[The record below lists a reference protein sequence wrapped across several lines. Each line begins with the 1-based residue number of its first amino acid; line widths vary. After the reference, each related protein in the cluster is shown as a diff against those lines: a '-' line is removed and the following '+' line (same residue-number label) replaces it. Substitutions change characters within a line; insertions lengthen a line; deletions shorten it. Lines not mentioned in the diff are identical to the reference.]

1 MNAFENCRRMSGIF
15 LILLATLIGGEMAWA
30 TKKAAEMVVPY
41 WTGKFP
47 VLVTAHRGFSGDAP
61 ENTLA
66 AFKKA
71 MEVGS
76 DMMELDVRF
85 SKDGQIVVMHDDT
98 LDRTT
103 NGRGKVSDYTLKELK
118 QFDAG
123 SWFAPQ
129 FSGEHIPTLVE
140 VLELAKGKILVNIEI
155 KDESLGRYKIT
166 DLADRALQ
174 EVTKAG
180 MEDRVIYVSFYPVAL
195 ERIQERDSRLWVGL
209 LYHRPWNS
217 LHEVTGGRSFPVLGL
232 RNSYLT
238 KGKIDKI
245 HQQGMKVNVYTV
257 NSEEEMEPFIHWG
270 VDGMITNHPDR
281 LIKILQKKFK

>member
-1 MNAFENCRRMSGIF
+1 
-15 LILLATLIGGEMAWA
+15 MACA
-30 TKKAAEMVVPY
+30 TKKAAEMAVPY

-140 VLELAKGKILVNIEI
+140 VLELAKGKIRVNIEI

-174 EVTKAG
+174 EVKKAG
-180 MEDRVIYVSFYPVAL
+180 MEDQVIYVSFYPVAL

-257 NSEEEMEPFIHWG
+257 NSEEEMEQFIRWG
-270 VDGMITNHPDR
+270 VDGIITNHPDR

>member
-1 MNAFENCRRMSGIF
+1 MSGVF
-15 LILLATLIGGEMAWA
+15 LILLVTLIGGEMTCA
-30 TKKAAEMVVPY
+30 TKKAAEMAVPY

-76 DMMELDVRF
+76 DMIELDVRF

-98 LDRTT
+98 LDRTA

-140 VLELAKGKILVNIEI
+140 VLELAKGKIRVNIEI

-174 EVTKAG
+174 EVKKAG
-180 MEDRVIYVSFYPVAL
+180 MEDQVIYVSFYPVAL

-257 NSEEEMEPFIHWG
+257 NSEEEMEQFIRWG
-270 VDGMITNHPDR
+270 VDGIITNHPDR

>member
-1 MNAFENCRRMSGIF
+1 MSGVF
-15 LILLATLIGGEMAWA
+15 LILLVTLIGGEMTCA
-30 TKKAAEMVVPY
+30 TKKAAEMAVPY

-98 LDRTT
+98 LDRTA

-140 VLELAKGKILVNIEI
+140 VLELAKGKIRVNIEI

-174 EVTKAG
+174 EVKKAG
-180 MEDRVIYVSFYPVAL
+180 MEDQVIYVSFYPVAL

-257 NSEEEMEPFIHWG
+257 NSEEEMEQFIRWG
-270 VDGMITNHPDR
+270 VDGIITNHPDR

>member
-1 MNAFENCRRMSGIF
+1 MSGVF
-15 LILLATLIGGEMAWA
+15 LILLVTLIGGEMTCA
-30 TKKAAEMVVPY
+30 TKKAAEMAVPY

-98 LDRTT
+98 LDRTA

-140 VLELAKGKILVNIEI
+140 VLELAKGKIRVNIEI

-174 EVTKAG
+174 EVKKAG
-180 MEDRVIYVSFYPVAL
+180 MEDQVIYVSFYPVAL

-217 LHEVTGGRSFPVLGL
+217 LHEVTGGKSFPVLGL

-257 NSEEEMEPFIHWG
+257 NSEEEMEQFIRWG
-270 VDGMITNHPDR
+270 VDGIITNHPDR

>member
-1 MNAFENCRRMSGIF
+1 MSGIF
-15 LILLATLIGGEMAWA
+15 LILLVTLIGGEMACA
-30 TKKAAEMVVPY
+30 TKKAAEMAVPY

-140 VLELAKGKILVNIEI
+140 VLELAKGKIRVNIEI

-174 EVTKAG
+174 EVKKAG
-180 MEDRVIYVSFYPVAL
+180 MEDQVIYVSFYPVAL

-217 LHEVTGGRSFPVLGL
+217 LHEVTGGKSFPVLGL

-257 NSEEEMEPFIHWG
+257 NSEEEMEQFIRWG
-270 VDGMITNHPDR
+270 VDGIITNHPDR

>member
-1 MNAFENCRRMSGIF
+1 MTC
-15 LILLATLIGGEMAWA
+15 A
-30 TKKAAEMVVPY
+30 TKKAAEMAVPY

-76 DMMELDVRF
+76 DMIELDVRF

-98 LDRTT
+98 LDRTA

-140 VLELAKGKILVNIEI
+140 VLELAKGKIRVNIEI

-174 EVTKAG
+174 EVKKAG
-180 MEDRVIYVSFYPVAL
+180 MEDQVIYVSFYPVAL

-217 LHEVTGGRSFPVLGL
+217 LHEVTGGKSFPVLGL

-257 NSEEEMEPFIHWG
+257 NSEEEMEQFIRWG
-270 VDGMITNHPDR
+270 VDGIITNHPDR

>member
-1 MNAFENCRRMSGIF
+1 MSGIF
-15 LILLATLIGGEMAWA
+15 LILLVTLIGGEMAWA
-30 TKKAAEMVVPY
+30 TKKGVETIVPY

-47 VLVTAHRGFSGDAP
+47 VLVTAHRGFSGAAP

-71 MEVGS
+71 MEVDS

-85 SKDGQIVVMHDDT
+85 SKDGQVVVIHDDT

-123 SWFAPQ
+123 SWFAPH
-129 FSGEHIPTLVE
+129 FAGEQIPTLIE
-140 VLELAKGKILVNIEI
+140 VLELAKGKIPVNIEI
-155 KDESLGRYKIT
+155 KDESPSRYKIT

-174 EVTKAG
+174 EVKKAG
-180 MEDRVIYVSFYPVAL
+180 MEDQVIYVSFYPVAL

-217 LHEVTGGRSFPVLGL
+217 LDEVTGGRSFPVLGL

-257 NSEEEMEPFIHWG
+257 NSEEEMEQFIRWG
-270 VDGMITNHPDR
+270 VDGIITNHPDR

>member
-1 MNAFENCRRMSGIF
+1 MSGVF
-15 LILLATLIGGEMAWA
+15 LILLVTLIGGEMACA
-30 TKKAAEMVVPY
+30 TKKAAEMAVPY

-98 LDRTT
+98 LDRTA

-140 VLELAKGKILVNIEI
+140 VLELAKGKIRVNIEI

-174 EVTKAG
+174 EVKKAG
-180 MEDRVIYVSFYPVAL
+180 MEDQVIYVSFYPVAL

-257 NSEEEMEPFIHWG
+257 NSEEEMEQFIRWG
-270 VDGMITNHPDR
+270 VDGIITNHPDR

>member
-1 MNAFENCRRMSGIF
+1 MNSFQNLRSYSR
-15 LILLATLIGGEMAWA
+15 ILLVILATWIGGEMAWA
-30 TKKAAEMVVPY
+30 TKKAVEVAVPY

-47 VLVTAHRGFSGDAP
+47 VLVIAHRGFSGGAP

-71 MEVGS
+71 IEVGS
-76 DMMELDVRF
+76 DMIELDIRF
-85 SKDGQIVVMHDDT
+85 SKDGQVVVLHDDT

-103 NGRGKVSDYTLKELK
+103 NGRGKVADYSLKELK

-129 FSGEHIPTLVE
+129 FSGEQIPTLKE
-140 VLELAKGKILVNIEI
+140 VLELAKGRTLVNIEV
-155 KDESLGRYKIT
+155 KDESLGQYKIT

-174 EVTKAG
+174 EVKKAG
-180 MEDRVIYVSFYPVAL
+180 MEDQVIFVSFYPPAL
-195 ERIQERDSRLWVGL
+195 EQIKERDSRIRVGL

-217 LHEVTGGRSFPVLGL
+217 LHEVTGGRPFPVLGL

-238 KGKIDKI
+238 KGKIAKI
-245 HQQGMKVNVYTV
+245 RQQGMKVNVYTV
-257 NSEEEMEPFIHWG
+257 NSEEEMEQFIRWG
-270 VDGMITNHPDR
+270 VDGIITNYPDQ
-281 LIKILQKKFK
+281 LIKILQKRFK

>member
-1 MNAFENCRRMSGIF
+1 MSGIF
-15 LILLATLIGGEMAWA
+15 LILLVTLIGGEMACA
-30 TKKAAEMVVPY
+30 TKKAAEMAVPY

-76 DMMELDVRF
+76 DMIELDVRF

-140 VLELAKGKILVNIEI
+140 VLELAKGKIRVNIEI

-166 DLADRALQ
+166 DLAGRALQ
-174 EVTKAG
+174 EVKKAG
-180 MEDRVIYVSFYPVAL
+180 MEDQVIYVSFYPVAL

-257 NSEEEMEPFIHWG
+257 NSEEEMEQFIRWG
-270 VDGMITNHPDR
+270 VDGIITNHPDR

>member
-1 MNAFENCRRMSGIF
+1 MSGIF
-15 LILLATLIGGEMAWA
+15 LILLVTLIGGEMACA
-30 TKKAAEMVVPY
+30 TKKAAEMAVPY

-140 VLELAKGKILVNIEI
+140 VLELAKGKIRVNIEI

-174 EVTKAG
+174 EVKKAG
-180 MEDRVIYVSFYPVAL
+180 MEDQVIYVSFYPVAL

-257 NSEEEMEPFIHWG
+257 NSEEEMEQFIRWG
-270 VDGMITNHPDR
+270 VDGIITNHPDR

>member
-1 MNAFENCRRMSGIF
+1 MTC
-15 LILLATLIGGEMAWA
+15 A
-30 TKKAAEMVVPY
+30 TKKAAEMAVPY

-123 SWFAPQ
+123 SWFAPH
-129 FSGEHIPTLVE
+129 FTGEQIPTLIE
-140 VLELAKGKILVNIEI
+140 VLELAKGKIRVNIEI

-174 EVTKAG
+174 EVKKAG
-180 MEDRVIYVSFYPVAL
+180 MEDQVIYVSFYPVAL

-257 NSEEEMEPFIHWG
+257 NSEEEMEQFIRWG
-270 VDGMITNHPDR
+270 VDGIITNHPDR